1 MQESTIAAQ
10 VGEQK
15 DRVSRVRALS
25 YGSHQILVNLAKNC
39 PFIFPQTGLAPAPRA
54 NRKEAVADIWQIFV
68 FANFNQGFV
77 ILANASNKNNMYRI
91 TKNNVY
97 LIGLNIH
104 VTS

>member
-15 DRVSRVRALS
+15 DRVSRFVHS
-25 YGSHQILVNLAKNC
+25 YGSQQILVNLAKNC

-68 FANFNQGFV
+68 FASFNQGFV
-77 ILANASNKNNMYRI
+77 ILANA
-91 TKNNVY
+91 
-97 LIGLNIH
+97 
-104 VTS
+104 

>member
-54 NRKEAVADIWQIFV
+54 NRKEAVAEIWQIFV

-77 ILANASNKNNMYRI
+77 ILANAYKMYSI
-91 TKNNVY
+91 SKNNVY

-104 VTS
+104 TS